1 MLRIKD
7 KVCKYIQIREVFSL
21 LRRVFVLGVRK
32 TKWRSTRVDDGYVR
46 RKPNDYS
53 FLPVFPFYPLP
64 DRKGKEDTVVK
75 VMYQPLMSL
84 DCFYSLRYRPKEPV
98 STKSP
103 MVTEERRTL
112 LSRPTLSFVSEVL
125 RSPGGEWVNMC
136 IVWLELEGNSGRL
149 EVTYTRLVL
158 RYEYHVEFPCT
169 PPLLVLVRVLFFRQD
184 E

>member
-1 MLRIKD
+1 M
-7 KVCKYIQIREVFSL
+7 
-21 LRRVFVLGVRK
+21 
-32 TKWRSTRVDDGYVR
+32 R

-125 RSPGGEWVNMC
+125 RSPGGE
-136 IVWLELEGNSGRL
+136 
-149 EVTYTRLVL
+149 
-158 RYEYHVEFPCT
+158 
-169 PPLLVLVRVLFFRQD
+169 
-184 E
+184 